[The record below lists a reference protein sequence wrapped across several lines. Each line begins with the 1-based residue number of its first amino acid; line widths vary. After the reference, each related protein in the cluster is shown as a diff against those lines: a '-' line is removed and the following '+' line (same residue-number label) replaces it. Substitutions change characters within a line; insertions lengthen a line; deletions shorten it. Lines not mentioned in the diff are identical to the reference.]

1 MRALPPGQGS
11 SVRRMHKSYMRHV
24 RFLVLGFFASCIVAM
39 PTRTTRF
46 LWVHILYFFGTV
58 IYGNAC
64 NLA

>member
-1 MRALPPGQGS
+1 
-11 SVRRMHKSYMRHV
+11 MHKSYMRHV

-46 LWVHILYFFGTV
+46 LWVHILYFIGTV